1 MKQIL
6 NILRKDL
13 RRFWRE
19 IAASLAL
26 LATYSWNDVR
36 GWSGDQNSGVGY
48 DVIGALFAQRF
59 LSGLVAALLPVAWAF
74 LIVRVVQGEAL
85 VGDRQFWVTRPY
97 EWKKLLVAKALFVV
111 LTINLPLLLA
121 DFLLLAKAGF
131 PPTHYIAGL
140 LWMQLLLSLI
150 LILPMAT
157 LATVTA
163 SVVQTILAILGVALY
178 GIGVGAVASV
188 IPSSSFSG
196 PVGSIEATLLIA
208 TCVVVIFWE
217 YARRKTAAARWL
229 IAALALVADLL
240 LVATPYNA
248 IVSREFPRLGP
259 GEPPPVYLSPLP
271 ADPSSEAGVFGKEIM
286 IQTPLRP
293 SRMAENSI
301 VIVSGVKVSLEAPD
315 GLRWNSGWVSPGTK
329 FFSDQTNLSP
339 GSFMRTGITFT
350 LKRSFFEQ
358 VKSEPVK
365 ARISL
370 ALTEYRI
377 ENRREFVIPPGE
389 FLMPD
394 VGICSAE
401 TTYPTDMEIHCRA
414 PLRRPTSTLI
424 AADLSA
430 TTCPAQAGE
439 SRDAPQN
446 VREWLQNSDSG
457 PADLGISPVKTFDL
471 YLSEY
476 RVYGA
481 RNIHTGIC
489 PGTRLVIGN
498 PVAVRRI
505 GTELEINSLRLADYR
520 IPYDGTSEFGIV
532 LR

>member
-111 LTINLPLLLA
+111 LTIILPLLLA

-208 TCVVVIFWE
+208 TCVVVIFWQ

-271 ADPSSEAGVFGKEIM
+271 ADPSSEAGVFK
-286 IQTPLRP
+286 
-293 SRMAENSI
+293 
-301 VIVSGVKVSLEAPD
+301 K
-315 GLRWNSGWVSPGTK
+315 
-329 FFSDQTNLSP
+329 
-339 GSFMRTGITFT
+339 
-350 LKRSFFEQ
+350 
-358 VKSEPVK
+358 KS
-365 ARISL
+365 
-370 ALTEYRI
+370 
-377 ENRREFVIPPGE
+377 
-389 FLMPD
+389 
-394 VGICSAE
+394 
-401 TTYPTDMEIHCRA
+401 
-414 PLRRPTSTLI
+414 
-424 AADLSA
+424 
-430 TTCPAQAGE
+430 
-439 SRDAPQN
+439 
-446 VREWLQNSDSG
+446 
-457 PADLGISPVKTFDL
+457 
-471 YLSEY
+471 
-476 RVYGA
+476 
-481 RNIHTGIC
+481 
-489 PGTRLVIGN
+489 
-498 PVAVRRI
+498 
-505 GTELEINSLRLADYR
+505 
-520 IPYDGTSEFGIV
+520 
-532 LR
+532 